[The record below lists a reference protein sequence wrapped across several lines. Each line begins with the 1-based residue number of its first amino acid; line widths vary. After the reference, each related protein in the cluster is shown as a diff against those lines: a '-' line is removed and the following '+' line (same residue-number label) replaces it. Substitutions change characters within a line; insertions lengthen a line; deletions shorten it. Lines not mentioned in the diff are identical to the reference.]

1 MAAPTLPRFAMF
13 YSENWGRYISYVSD
27 ESGDL
32 NQILQV
38 NARKISSP
46 RARFEVEQ
54 SKVHPTMV
62 HIRSCYDNKYL
73 RRRSEGEW
81 WIVAAADKPDDDQ
94 SLWSSTLFQP
104 EFMTESTDA
113 VNPDPKSMFQVVDW
127 ESLVILPK
135 HLAFKSN
142 NNLYLG
148 ALGRDHDENEG
159 LLQFRVADVGDKS
172 VANEVE
178 TRIDG
183 TVRITNVSLEASWIL
198 RGEDYVWADNKSIL
212 APVPKSL
219 FRATKVNDDTIAL
232 RNLGNNLL
240 CKRFTGAV
248 IKDGLNAMESELTS
262 YTNLVLTELVSS
274 RTITNL
280 KFHLNNG
287 WVYKTKDVTLNP
299 GINVSNE
306 TEEAQT
312 LEVKIPYKNIKTS
325 AWRATNSTLK
335 LGPTVTIQPEQIP
348 NIFDSSVIVM
358 TNPDESEY
366 VWGETVSKETMEVK
380 VYELTLPPSSKVI
393 VKLWAT
399 EGTCDVPLTY
409 TRQDVLDESTREEEV
424 YVMEDGVYTGTN
436 YFDLEVNV
444 TPPQPW

>member
-13 YSENWGRYISYVSD
+13 YSENWGRYI
-27 ESGDL
+27 
-32 NQILQV
+32 
-38 NARKISSP
+38 K
-46 RARFEVEQ
+46 
-54 SKVHPTMV
+54 
-62 HIRSCYDNKYL
+62 
-73 RRRSEGEW
+73 
-81 WIVAAADKPDDDQ
+81 
-94 SLWSSTLFQP
+94 
-104 EFMTESTDA
+104 STDA

-159 LLQFRVADVGDKS
+159 LLQFRVADVGDKL
-172 VANEVE
+172 VANEVD

-198 RGEDYVWADNKSIL
+198 RGEDYVWADDKSIL

-325 AWRATNSTLK
+325 TWRATNSTLK

-366 VWGETVSKETMEVK
+366 VWGET